1 MPHSDKI
8 TQLRDKI
15 LYGDL
20 LLGSNRGKWLSH
32 SPMAHNL
39 GMNVPPNGVDMED
52 MVDVI
57 LRGDAAKAAIFE
69 EEWDGIPVSPN
80 NMVYSTKMAGDWQWG
95 KLQGSFRQFEIV
107 YYRVRAKP

>member
-1 MPHSDKI
+1 MSRLKE
-8 TQLRDKI
+8 LRERI

-39 GMNVPPNGVDMED
+39 GMNVPPNGVDMGD

-57 LRGDAAKAAIFE
+57 LKEDAVMGAIRAKRA
-69 EEWDGIPVSPN
+69 GIPVGPT

-95 KLQGSFRQFEIV
+95 KLHDGVRQFEIV
-107 YYRVRAKP
+107 YYRVRAQP

>member
-39 GMNVPPNGVDMED
+39 GMNVPPNGVDMGD

-57 LRGDAAKAAIFE
+57 LKEDAVMGTIRAGKA
-69 EEWDGIPVSPN
+69 GIPVSPD
-80 NMVYSTKMAGDWQWG
+80 NMVYSTKMAGGWQWG
-95 KLQGSFRQFEIV
+95 KLQDSVRQFEIV